1 VVCCVRSVRVP
12 RRARARWLPARA
24 ALRGADP
31 GGSEQRHQ
39 VSAGW
44 LVAGPACGA
53 WGSCPSARAR
63 VCWRRAGCCAWHG
76 MARRGMAWR
85 GVACRSRAPWI
96 RVIPRLAMCVA
107 MSLGASAHWLAARC
121 AGACSD
127 ACSDACSGVWAALRG
142 ADSRLSVA
150 HFICVV
156 VGGCQLCVW
165 RVSHREPAGW
175 RRAVLRCAAWNN
187 TTRHGTAS
195 TSKAPG
201 ICVPRCGSGRAVRV
215 GGPCGSCPSS
225 RVLCCAVPPCPLSC
239 VLGMPAR
246 AAWARHAAG
255 ACGCEWCACCVW
267 LEGGAR
273 THTRACWWRAVPAC
287 CAVMRGAASTGKARS
302 RCMWVC
308 VVCVGSSGWR
318 RCVARC
324 GCACGSAR
332 VPAGWLEARACCAVP
347 GILGKALL
355 LSGLSGQLGIWV
367 MEGWAWACARLARG
381 SRAWRASGGGS
392 VGVREMQERLTG
404 HCESGCGVWG
414 GVES

>member
-1 VVCCVRSVRVP
+1 MWCAVCAVCESLGAHARVGCQRALPCVVRILVDQSRGTRSLRDGWWLGQRVAHGARVP
-12 RRARARWLPARA
+12 RRARVCAGGALA
-24 ALRGADP
+24 A
-31 GGSEQRHQ
+31 
-39 VSAGW
+39 V
-44 LVAGPACGA
+44 
-53 WGSCPSARAR
+53 
-63 VCWRRAGCCAWHG
+63 
-76 MARRGMAWR
+76 RGMAWR

-273 THTRACWWRAVPAC
+273 AHACLLVAC
-287 CAVMRGAASTGKARS
+287 CPGV
-302 RCMWVC
+302 
-308 VVCVGSSGWR
+308 
-318 RCVARC
+318 
-324 GCACGSAR
+324 
-332 VPAGWLEARACCAVP
+332 LCCDAWC
-347 GILGKALL
+347 
-355 LSGLSGQLGIWV
+355 SQHGQGTQPV
-367 MEGWAWACARLARG
+367 H
-381 SRAWRASGGGS
+381 
-392 VGVREMQERLTG
+392 VGVR
-404 HCESGCGVWG
+404 GVCW
-414 GVES
+414 